1 MSAAAPLGRAWRRL
15 VALAL
20 LAAALGL
27 PYERALSPHVH
38 APMASLGV
46 AALARAL
53 TALCVVAPLAW
64 AGLWLGRPLGWGA
77 PLLAGGDAGPDAG
90 ADAAASDRR
99 RAAWRTLALGVLAG
113 VVLGLVLE
121 ALDPLV
127 LRAAKDLARLR
138 GAAAMAPPAWAGVL
152 GAFAAAVNEEVV
164 FRLFLLTLLAR
175 AGFALTRGDATS
187 RLVVTWGATA
197 LAALVFG
204 ASHFTNVKALGQPFT
219 FPVLALVLVWNGA
232 LGLLCGRLYTTRG
245 IETAMAAHAGTDL
258 VLHALAPALSAMR

>member
-1 MSAAAPLGRAWRRL
+1 VTAAAPLGRAWRWL
-15 VALAL
+15 AALAL

-27 PYERALSPHVH
+27 PYERALSPHAH
-38 APMASLGV
+38 APTASLGV
-46 AALARAL
+46 AVLARAL

-77 PLLAGGDAGPDAG
+77 PLLAGGG
-90 ADAAASDRR
+90 AVHVGDAAAPGRR
-99 RAAWRTLALGVLAG
+99 RAAWRTLAVGLFAG
-113 VVLGLVLE
+113 VVLGFALE

-127 LRAAKDLARLR
+127 LRAATDLARLR
-138 GAAAMAPPAWAGVL
+138 GAAAMAPPAWTGIL

-187 RLVVTWGATA
+187 RLAVTWGATA